1 MVLSTPTDEIL
12 ELVFHADAILRSHGA
27 ELKVWLC
34 NDQFPDL
41 YSAGKAASE
50 VFASDENW
58 ERLHSDVRPARPRKH
73 YVAARPGRSVCE
85 RGRCSP
91 APQVATRVP
100 ILLRTKTGIRV
111 GAQIPALPQPLG

>member
-12 ELVFHADAILRSHGA
+12 ELVFHADAILRSHGT

-50 VFASDENW
+50 VFDSDENW
-58 ERLHSDVRPARPRKH
+58 KRLHSDVCPPRPRKH
-73 YVAARPGRSVCE
+73 YAAARPDRSFFFEGGSGAVLPRRWRQGC
-85 RGRCSP
+85 RSCSG
-91 APQVATRVP
+91 QKREFGLVP
-100 ILLRTKTGIRV
+100 R
-111 GAQIPALPQPLG
+111 

>member
-58 ERLHSDVRPARPRKH
+58 KRLHSDVCPARPRKQD
-73 YVAARPGRSVCE
+73 AAADRSFFL
-85 RGRCSP
+85 RRDRCSP